1 VIPLI
6 PSHPL
11 FSFIFLTDQWG
22 GIIEATPTPHI
33 PCWLASP
40 WLYIFWLTL
49 LRVVRGGEMLEE
61 TSGRRCIDLEEE
73 DHGDYRRRKIL
84 VMLEDDRGDA
94 RGGKY

>member
-1 VIPLI
+1 
-6 PSHPL
+6 
-11 FSFIFLTDQWG
+11 
-22 GIIEATPTPHI
+22 
-33 PCWLASP
+33 
-40 WLYIFWLTL
+40 
-49 LRVVRGGEMLEE
+49 MLEE